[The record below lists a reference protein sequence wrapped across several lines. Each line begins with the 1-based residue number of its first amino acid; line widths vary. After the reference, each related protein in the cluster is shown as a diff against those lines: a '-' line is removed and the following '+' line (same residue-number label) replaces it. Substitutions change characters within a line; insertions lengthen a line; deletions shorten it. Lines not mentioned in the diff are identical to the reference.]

1 MCDQTDWK
9 EEQVFFVQKLPLWVG
24 RDMLLDFPYR
34 GGGNIWVR
42 GAKAILFR
50 KVEKILEDSVDLIP
64 SPSPSVKIQII
75 GGNVYLP

>member
-1 MCDQTDWK
+1 
-9 EEQVFFVQKLPLWVG
+9 
-24 RDMLLDFPYR
+24 MLLDFPYR

-50 KVEKILEDSVDLIP
+50 KVEKILEENVDLIP

-75 GGNVYLP
+75 GGNVYLR